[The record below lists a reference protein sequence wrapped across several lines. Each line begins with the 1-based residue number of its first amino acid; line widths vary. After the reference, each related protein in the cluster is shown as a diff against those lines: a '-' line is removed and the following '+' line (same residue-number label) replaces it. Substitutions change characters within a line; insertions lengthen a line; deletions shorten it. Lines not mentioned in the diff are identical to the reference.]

1 MHICSRSLR
10 FCLEKLTS
18 AVHWQG
24 HISDIILLQD
34 LRRIFF
40 HLRTDYN
47 LMNGGVRVRSPHS
60 AQVLLVCSK
69 RELLGND
76 SFYMNSCCSPREN
89 WRVHVYGSLQNY
101 ISFGVI
107 TVLYG
112 SIVAVDLYRA

>member
-1 MHICSRSLR
+1 MAPPGCIPCLVTARRFNCHAVDKLCSGAICIFAQEGCAS
-10 FCLEKLTS
+10 CLEKLTS

-69 RELLGND
+69 RE
-76 SFYMNSCCSPREN
+76 FVEE
-89 WRVHVYGSLQNY
+89 
-101 ISFGVI
+101 
-107 TVLYG
+107 
-112 SIVAVDLYRA
+112 